1 MKINELI
8 PRLDKINY
16 KLEFK
21 ARLLSGLDKQR
32 NDNELKWLK
41 EIVAFANTQGGTIF
55 VGVNDKTQE
64 LEPMNHSEIDE
75 TARLVYQKAEERI
88 EPDV

>member
-21 ARLLSGLDKQR
+21 TRLLSGLDKQR
-32 NDNELKWLK
+32 NDNELK
-41 EIVAFANTQGGTIF
+41 
-55 VGVNDKTQE
+55 
-64 LEPMNHSEIDE
+64 
-75 TARLVYQKAEERI
+75 
-88 EPDV
+88 